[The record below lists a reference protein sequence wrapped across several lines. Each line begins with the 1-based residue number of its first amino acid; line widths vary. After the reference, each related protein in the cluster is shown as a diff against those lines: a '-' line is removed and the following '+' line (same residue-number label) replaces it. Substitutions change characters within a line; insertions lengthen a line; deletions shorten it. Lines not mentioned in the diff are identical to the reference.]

1 MDDEDGRTKV
11 GREEDDRLNLE
22 GVMRLCLPT
31 SQSLAR
37 LGLLPGTA
45 ICQVHFMDN
54 RFVGYACYS
63 DGIAVVSEAQF
74 ASLAPHSSNPILS
87 PSPLLFPSIDLEA
100 VCPEMWN
107 KPSFGAALF
116 EREGSPRLRIC
127 SKSLCAR

>member
-1 MDDEDGRTKV
+1 MDDEDGWTKV
-11 GREEDDRLNLE
+11 GREEDDRPNLE

-37 LGLLPGTA
+37 LGLVPGTA
-45 ICQVHFMDN
+45 ICQIHFMDN

-63 DGIAVVSEAQF
+63 DGIA
-74 ASLAPHSSNPILS
+74 ILS